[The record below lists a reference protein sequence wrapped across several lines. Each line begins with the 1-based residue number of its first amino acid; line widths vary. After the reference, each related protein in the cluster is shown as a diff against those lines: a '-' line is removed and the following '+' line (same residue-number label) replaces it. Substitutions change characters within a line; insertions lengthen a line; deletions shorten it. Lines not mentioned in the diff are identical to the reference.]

1 VSFTTTLQKTARR
14 TSTAA
19 AEQLVVVPQV
29 LSFPS
34 YNARRS
40 DPMFAFNVMSGS
52 MLTSCLQNFLF
63 FQNSKWFTLLL
74 IAVLV
79 NKTETDTVAVDA
91 TAVAVATVVADEAA
105 VVAVDTAAVAEVTVV
120 AAGAAVAAVTVVDE
134 AAAVDEA
141 AVAAVTVVDEAAAVD
156 EAAVAEVTVVVE
168 ATTVAGDPDSV
179 MATAAVA
186 MIHVRTTVAR
196 EVPLRGTE
204 ARHEDKPTNLLR
216 IRRKASVTVKPIETT
231 GRRKVASAVAAKE
244 TTEPTLILPRHSW
257 LVARRFHNLQ

>member
-1 VSFTTTLQKTARR
+1 
-14 TSTAA
+14 
-19 AEQLVVVPQV
+19 
-29 LSFPS
+29 
-34 YNARRS
+34 
-40 DPMFAFNVMSGS
+40 
-52 MLTSCLQNFLF
+52 
-63 FQNSKWFTLLL
+63 
-74 IAVLV
+74 
-79 NKTETDTVAVDA
+79 VAVDA

-105 VVAVDTAAVAEVTVV
+105 VVAVDTAAVVETAVAEVTVV

>member
-105 VVAVDTAAVAEVTVV
+105 VVAVDTAAVVETAVAEVTVV
-120 AAGAAVAAVTVVDE
+120 AAG
-134 AAAVDEA
+134 A

-231 GRRKVASAVAAKE
+231 GCRKVASAVAAKE